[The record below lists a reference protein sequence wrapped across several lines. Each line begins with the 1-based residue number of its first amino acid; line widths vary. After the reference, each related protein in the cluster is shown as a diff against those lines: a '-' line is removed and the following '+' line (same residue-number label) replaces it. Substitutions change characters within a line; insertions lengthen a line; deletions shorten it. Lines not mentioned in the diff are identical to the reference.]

1 MSIYSVVGFTIREIR
16 TGKGWYAMD
25 LADQVPISRSYLSE
39 IEHGHRLPSIGML
52 ADIAEALGM
61 EVSELWYAI
70 YKNLGGKR

>member
-1 MSIYSVVGFTIREIR
+1 MSIDYVIGYTIREIR
-16 TGKGWYAMD
+16 SGKGLYAMD

-52 ADIAEALGM
+52 ADIAKALEM

-70 YKNLGGKR
+70 YKNLGGKK